1 MKFNYFFWKCGILI
15 FFGMIF
21 VYSMLLFQPF
31 HIRAADTTTLP
42 REDGTAANPT
52 DVANTEDIEDTS
64 KSEYKNTDVDTCQ
77 ESPEESFEED
87 TSPNEEN
94 TAPIGKWISKNQ
106 KTYYMLDG
114 KKLRGLQKI
123 DGKNYYFDLKG
134 VQRTGWQKID
144 GNYYFF
150 RIANGKIGYMKK
162 SEMINGITLKKNGMA
177 KLTKTSKAKLNA
189 LIKANKIVE
198 QVTKPNMS
206 RSEKLKKCY
215 QYASKN
221 FRYRGSPTFNK
232 TSYWEITYALDM
244 FDKGYGSCY
253 SYGAALAFLANAV
266 GYKDCYAISSGG
278 HGWTEINGKV
288 YDISWDLV
296 DKQHSYYALS
306 YDLSGIGGR
315 PNYKRARYYIV
326 KI

>member
-1 MKFNYFFWKCGILI
+1 MC
-15 FFGMIF
+15 
-21 VYSMLLFQPF
+21 SMLLFRPF
-31 HIRAADTTTLP
+31 HIWAADTTTLWG
-42 REDGTAANPT
+42 EEGTVANPT
-52 DVANTEDIEDTS
+52 DTTNTEDNDDTS
-64 KSEYKNTDVDTCQ
+64 ESESENTDGDTSQ
-77 ESPEESFEED
+77 ESPEESSERDSEKESDED
-87 TSPNEEN
+87 PPKKDITPV
-94 TAPIGKWISKNQ
+94 GKWISKNQ

-114 KKLRGLQKI
+114 KKLKGLKKI
-123 DGKNYYFDLKG
+123 KEKVYYFDSKG
-134 VQRTGWQKID
+134 VQHTGWQKIG

-150 RIANGKIGYMKK
+150 RIANGKAGYMKE
-162 SEMINGITLKKNGMA
+162 SEKINGITLKKNGMA
-177 KLTKTSKAKLNA
+177 RLTKTSEAKLNV

-198 QVTKPNMS
+198 KVTKPNMS
-206 RSEKLKKCY
+206 KSEKLKKCY

-221 FRYRGSPTFNK
+221 FRYRGSPAFNRR
-232 TSYWEITYALDM
+232 SCWEITYALDM

-266 GYKDCYAISSGG
+266 GYKDCYVISSGG

-296 DKQHSYYALS
+296 DKRHSYYALS

-315 PNYKRARYYIV
+315 PNYKRARYYMV